1 MKTAVIG
8 IKSAG
13 PFPCLFPRAHE
24 WKDVLPKIFACR
36 AIIITSGA
44 GEWMF
49 TTPSLTFSFYYCTH
63 YWDLC
68 RTTDEV

>member
-44 GEWMF
+44 GE
-49 TTPSLTFSFYYCTH
+49 
-63 YWDLC
+63 
-68 RTTDEV
+68 